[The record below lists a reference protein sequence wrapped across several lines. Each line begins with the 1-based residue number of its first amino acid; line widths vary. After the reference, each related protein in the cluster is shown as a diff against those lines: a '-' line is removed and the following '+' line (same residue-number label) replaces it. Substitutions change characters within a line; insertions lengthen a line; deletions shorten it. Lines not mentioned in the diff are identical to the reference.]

1 LEPILTYPKKIFVNN
16 NKSIEMEKNNDDLSI
31 DQNDTDIVWKE
42 SDYWLGSSPII
53 LNEKETAVRDKIGA
67 V

>member
-1 LEPILTYPKKIFVNN
+1 VNN